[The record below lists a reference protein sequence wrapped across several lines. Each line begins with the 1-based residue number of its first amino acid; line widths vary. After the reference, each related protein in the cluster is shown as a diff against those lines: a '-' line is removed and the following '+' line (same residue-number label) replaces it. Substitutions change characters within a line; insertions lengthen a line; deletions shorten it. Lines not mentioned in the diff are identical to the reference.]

1 MGPLNCLYTWRT
13 TNGSTMPSR
22 LDRFLSSTE
31 LVELFPLADVRLL
44 PRPLSD
50 HTPIVWASN
59 EGHRL
64 STYLKID
71 KSWLRKVGFKEE
83 VEREWSSQVNHGSE
97 TKRLANKITG
107 LQRSL
112 MVRRKHIWEERS
124 KRRYEALT
132 RIKQVDHLEDMQ
144 GLEEEEVKER
154 KAWQNIVEGED
165 WKLEIDR
172 RQQSRQLWLHEK
184 DTNMEFFHMLAN
196 GRRRQNQIIKI
207 TVGNQVYVGSQV
219 VGQTLSEHFN
229 LSLRKG
235 T

>member
-1 MGPLNCLYTWRT
+1 
-13 TNGSTMPSR
+13 
-22 LDRFLSSTE
+22 
-31 LVELFPLADVRLL
+31 
-44 PRPLSD
+44 
-50 HTPIVWASN
+50 
-59 EGHRL
+59 
-64 STYLKID
+64 
-71 KSWLRKVGFKEE
+71 
-83 VEREWSSQVNHGSE
+83 
-97 TKRLANKITG
+97 
-107 LQRSL
+107 
-112 MVRRKHIWEERS
+112 
-124 KRRYEALT
+124 
-132 RIKQVDHLEDMQ
+132 MQ

-207 TVGNQVYVGSQV
+207 TVGNQVYIGSQV

-229 LSLRKG
+229 LSLGKG